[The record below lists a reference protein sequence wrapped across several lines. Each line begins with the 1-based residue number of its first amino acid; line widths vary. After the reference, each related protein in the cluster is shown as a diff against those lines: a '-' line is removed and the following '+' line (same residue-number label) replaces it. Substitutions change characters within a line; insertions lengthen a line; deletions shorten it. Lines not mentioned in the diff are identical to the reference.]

1 MKISKIVC
9 CTLKPESPI
18 KSRNVLHLY
27 DKYWADV
34 KFFWSFKLLVACAY
48 EYFECF
54 DWNEYFEY
62 MKFDLIVG
70 SRRRHLVSACV
81 CWV

>member
-1 MKISKIVC
+1 MWN
-9 CTLKPESPI
+9 L
-18 KSRNVLHLY
+18 
-27 DKYWADV
+27 
-34 KFFWSFKLLVACAY
+34 WSVKLLVACAY

-70 SRRRHLVSACV
+70 SRRRRHLVRACV
-81 CWV
+81 CVEFNDQFKKQHQHQIDTTK

>member
-1 MKISKIVC
+1 MWN
-9 CTLKPESPI
+9 L
-18 KSRNVLHLY
+18 
-27 DKYWADV
+27 
-34 KFFWSFKLLVACAY
+34 WSVKLLVACAY

-70 SRRRHLVSACV
+70 SHRRRRHLVRVCV
-81 CWV
+81 CVLSLMINLKKQHQHQIDTTK